1 MKLPIA
7 IRRPSQQG
15 FSLTEVLVAGV
26 VGGVIITTVA
36 GMNNLSQTTILAS
49 KQREQVEAAVNS
61 DIDTIRQK
69 MVTYTW
75 CAGQGSIT
83 PSDNV
88 NQCPR
93 GLDQL
98 SDRYKRDYYF
108 PNQNIPGPNNSPG
121 DLDRFKAACQDDSTS
136 NGNGNGNGNQANS
149 FLSGLIT
156 SIESQ
161 TLPDSSGVTRTV
173 TISDGRAKRVLITY
187 SGASLNRSLLMTPTV
202 AAWCP

>member
-7 IRRPSQQG
+7 NRRPNQQG

-83 PSDNV
+83 PSDNRS
-88 NQCPR
+88 QCPR

-98 SDRYKRDYYF
+98 SNRYKSDYYY
-108 PNQNIPGPNNSPG
+108 PNQNTPGAGNSPG
-121 DLDRFKAACQDDSTS
+121 DRDRFKAACQDGRTTT
-136 NGNGNGNGNQANS
+136 GNGDQANT

-156 SIESQ
+156 SIEAQ
-161 TLPDSSGVTRTV
+161 TLPASSGVTRTV